1 MNRCSCLLLSAIAL
15 FAPGCDGSPTDP
27 SDDPVAVVRVGDE
40 TFRIRLD
47 TPALQAAARAALMG
61 GSASIPNG
69 RILPG
74 TDVNEGWSWHL
85 TEVAFAEITI
95 ELCDGSPS
103 MVEEAVQAGEEF
115 GGGRFCPWSAR
126 VAAIE

>member
-1 MNRCSCLLLSAIAL
+1 MTRSTFALIAL
-15 FAPGCDGSPTDP
+15 GLLVSGCDGSPADP
-27 SDDPVAVVRVGDE
+27 SNDPVAVVRVGEE

-47 TPALQAAARAALMG
+47 AAAPQAAARAALLG

-69 RILPG
+69 RIVRG
-74 TDVNEGWSWHL
+74 TDVNAGWSWHL

-103 MVEEAVQAGEEF
+103 MVEQAVRAGAEF

-126 VAAIE
+126 VVAIE